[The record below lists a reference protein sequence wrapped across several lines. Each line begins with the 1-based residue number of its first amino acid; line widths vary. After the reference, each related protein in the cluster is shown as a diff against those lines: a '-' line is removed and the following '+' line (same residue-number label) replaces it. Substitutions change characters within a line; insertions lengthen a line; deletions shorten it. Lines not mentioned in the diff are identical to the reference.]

1 MPYVEIAHHTYP
13 LRFTARSLLRTQEMS
28 KLPFQSL
35 FSRGAEGA
43 KWLLY
48 CALCDYRPAL
58 AFRHAEAL
66 FEACLSDI
74 ALLYDKLTL
83 AFYQS
88 GFPREGITQG
98 EFDRLLDAAARTG
111 MKNSRRL
118 YDLTYHEIVRELDA
132 HLARQP
138 HADIAPMTDA
148 QMQSI
153 LKSFAGR
160 CDDANP

>member
-1 MPYVEIAHHTYP
+1 MQYVEIANRTYP
-13 LRFTARSLLRTQEMS
+13 LRFTARALLRTQQMS
-28 KLPFQSL
+28 ALPFSAL

-48 CALCDYRPAL
+48 CALCDHKPSL

-83 AFYQS
+83 AFHES
-88 GFPREGITQG
+88 GFPREGITQAQ
-98 EFDRLLDAAARTG
+98 FDRLLDAAARAG
-111 MKNSRRL
+111 MKNSQRL

-132 HLARQP
+132 HLARLP
-138 HADIAPMTDA
+138 RGAAAPMTDT
-148 QMQSI
+148 QMLSV
-153 LKSFAGR
+153 LRNFAR
-160 CDDANP
+160 RFDHAHA